1 MTTPRVHRI
10 HATPRPD
17 GCQVELDGFVHQGLV
32 DLIDLL
38 RHDDVLWEDLTA
50 LIDNP
55 PAPPDQY
62 RPEVDLPTESL
73 VVRLAAHLPVTV
85 RLERKAT
92 ASLGAT
98 LTGIARQQAR
108 TTAPVTALPQQQ
120 DRRAS

>member
-17 GCQVELDGFVHQGLV
+17 GCQVELDGFVHQTLT
-32 DLIDLL
+32 DLL
-38 RHDDVLWEDLTA
+38 ALLTDNDVLRDDLMA
-50 LIDNP
+50 IIDGP
-55 PAPPDQY
+55 TTPPDPY
-62 RPEVDLPTESL
+62 LPERDLPTESL
-73 VVRLAAHLPVTV
+73 VERLAAHLPTGV

-108 TTAPVTALPQQQ
+108 TTVTDGQVA
-120 DRRAS
+120 A